1 MVDISRKT
9 YERNGVETIVNSD
22 GTLWLNKK
30 HIKEGLDYRNLHV
43 TNVKYYS
50 AYRKHRYE
58 VVDEPKNNPTEFLY
72 TRISNQIYYGL
83 QNISST
89 FTAEV

>member
-1 MVDISRKT
+1 MENYGWIK
-9 YERNGVETIVNSD
+9 N
-22 GTLWLNKK
+22 
-30 HIKEGLDYRNLHV
+30 IKEGLDYRNLRV

>member
-1 MVDISRKT
+1 MR
-9 YERNGVETIVNSD
+9 
-22 GTLWLNKK
+22 
-30 HIKEGLDYRNLHV
+30 V